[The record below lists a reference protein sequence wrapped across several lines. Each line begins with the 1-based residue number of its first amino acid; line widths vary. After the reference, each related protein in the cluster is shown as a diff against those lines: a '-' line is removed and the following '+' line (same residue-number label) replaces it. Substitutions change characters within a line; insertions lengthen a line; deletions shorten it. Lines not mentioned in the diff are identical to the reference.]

1 MIAPAV
7 SGEHHAYLM
16 SRVDLDSYLEYMT
29 TWPVGA
35 AEMDREQLAKE
46 WQSAHEVAR
55 KLRRTESGWAD
66 NARVEP
72 MPPFLEPLV
81 QQVNADP
88 YFRQAFAEA
97 PWTIGMVDLQRV
109 VASQLVVN
117 MSLVRRLMDQ
127 LGSAPTSDQVFR
139 FCLPF
144 DHQVPSVRA
153 GRIAE
158 REFAFVSESCD
169 LRFLDAVMLRPDQVR
184 DFQSAGPIAGVVGL
198 VVGYGANYLSA
209 VSTHNRLVLINGN
222 HRACTL
228 LALGVNV
235 VPCVVQKIPG
245 PDRIDGMVPS
255 SVRRDKEFYL
265 KNPRPPVLK
274 DYFNTDLVKSIYLAQ
289 SAREI
294 RVSYRHESRDVP

>member
-1 MIAPAV
+1 MIAPAIT
-7 SGEHHAYLM
+7 GEHHAYLM
-16 SRVDLDSYLEYMT
+16 SRVDLDGFVDYMT
-29 TWPVGA
+29 TWPVGHS
-35 AEMDREQLAKE
+35 EMDREELAKE
-46 WQSAHEVAR
+46 WHSAHETVR
-55 KLRRTESGWAD
+55 KLRRTEAGWAD
-66 NARVEP
+66 NARAEP
-72 MPPFLEPLV
+72 MPPFLQPLV
-81 QQVNADP
+81 EQVNADP
-88 YFRQAFAEA
+88 YFRQAFHEA
-97 PWTIGMVDLQRV
+97 PATIGMVDLQRV

-117 MSLVRRLMDQ
+117 MSLVRRLMEQ
-127 LGSAPTSDQVFR
+127 LGDKPTLDQVFR
-139 FCLPF
+139 FCLPY
-144 DHQVPSVRA
+144 DHQVPGVRA

-169 LRFLDAVMLRPDQVR
+169 LRFLDAVMLRPEQIR
-184 DFQSAGPIAGVVGL
+184 DFQSVGPIAGVVGL

-235 VPCVVQKIPG
+235 VPCVVQKVPS
-245 PDRIDGMVPS
+245 PDRIDSMVPS
-255 SVRRDKEFYL
+255 SVRRDKDFYL